1 MSKTIRGS
9 LTVLDIKSIA
19 NKKGVELPFF
29 TARVQAGFPSPGDD
43 YVESNL
49 DLNQL
54 LIKNPSATFF
64 VKVEGES
71 MSDAGI
77 RTGDTLIVDRALEA
91 KDKNVVIASI
101 NGELTVKRVWIA
113 NGKVFLKPENN
124 DFTQKQ
130 IDSIKTLMNNYK
142 KNFIKIFS
150 SSSKKNEGILDIQ
163 KEIFNL
169 SKKI

>member
-1 MSKTIRGS
+1 MSKTSRGS

-29 TARVQAGFPSPGDD
+29 TARVKAGFPSPGDD

-124 DFTQKQ
+124 DFSPIEITEEM
-130 IDSIKTLMNNYK
+130 D
-142 KNFIKIFS
+142 F
-150 SSSKKNEGILDIQ
+150 DIWGVVTYVIH
-163 KEIFNL
+163 KV
-169 SKKI
+169 